1 MSDEILCSING
12 AEDIC
17 DFHLQRE
24 IYFSNEQIVFNIFF
38 CLQLIIA
45 VNLTCGQKG
54 NIVYPHWQVIG
65 HPLQLLDTLAQG
77 TLCRGEKSFRRSI
90 AVCCYILH
98 SLPSHVTTLTTPLQ
112 QTQQHDVAF

>member
-24 IYFSNEQIVFNIFF
+24 IYFSNEQVVL
-38 CLQLIIA
+38 LQLADHCSEFDFFA
-45 VNLTCGQKG
+45 VACGQKG
-54 NIVYPHWQVIG
+54 KIVYPHWQVTG

-77 TLCRGEKSFRRSI
+77 TLCRGKEKK
-90 AVCCYILH
+90 AL
-98 SLPSHVTTLTTPLQ
+98 L
-112 QTQQHDVAF
+112 DKA